1 MTLQTPQI
9 ENKLLAQE
17 RIYDQLRKTGQVAPA
32 TILRFVDTGIRIG
45 ENASMMQ
52 FSLMVFPTGSTSFQ
66 AESQTAIADTSRP
79 KFVPDSTIYVKFNPA
94 DLTQVAIDHAAVN
107 GPKSSTVTC
116 PSCGAVQTLSERC
129 SLPAATAAPPYRLDQ
144 PDYFEEI
151 DPLYCK
157 KSFAANKKSAIQ

>member
-1 MTLQTPQI
+1 MIIDPADPQI

-52 FSLMVFPTGSTSFQ
+52 FSLMVFSTGSTSFQ

-79 KFVPDSTIYVKFNPA
+79 KFVTDATIYVKFDPG

-116 PSCGAVQTLSERC
+116 LSCGAVQTLSEGQSAC
-129 SLPAATAAPPYRLDQ
+129 S
-144 PDYFEEI
+144 
-151 DPLYCK
+151 YCG
-157 KSFAANKKSAIQ
+157 SPISVGLA